1 MGGSYSELERCCA
14 AGSTYLRK
22 SISGT
27 GIGPESN
34 SICWQPPL
42 CMTLTISIGSE
53 LYAMRRSADRARMEG
68 ELLRSTKACLQTGF
82 PNRSKID
89 SRLEMEIS
97 LDSIDVERGPMG
109 PDRAGAVGQSQ

>member
-1 MGGSYSELERCCA
+1 MQRAIERPCPFDEKSKRPALCILEEAR
-14 AGSTYLRK
+14 
-22 SISGT
+22 T
-27 GIGPESN
+27 GIGGHP
-34 SICWQPPL
+34 
-42 CMTLTISIGSE
+42 G
-53 LYAMRRSADRARMEG
+53 A
-68 ELLRSTKACLQTGF
+68 KACLQTGF